1 MEIKW
6 ELIVVIII
14 SALIQEGKYQLCAI
28 FTAYLIV
35 QSLLVCSP
43 RVEVLP
49 MSGWYV
55 GCMDTVAYMRRPEW
69 I

>member
-14 SALIQEGKYQLCAI
+14 SALIQEGKYQPCAI
-28 FTAYLIV
+28 FTSSLIV
-35 QSLLVCSP
+35 QYLLVCSP

-55 GCMDTVAYMRRPEW
+55 GILDQVAQMWGPEW